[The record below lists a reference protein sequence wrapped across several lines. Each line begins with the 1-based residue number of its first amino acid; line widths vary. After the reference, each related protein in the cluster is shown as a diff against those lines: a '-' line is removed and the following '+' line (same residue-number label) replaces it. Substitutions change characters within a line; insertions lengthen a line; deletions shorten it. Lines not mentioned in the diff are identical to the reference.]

1 MPFMPFAGAP
11 DMAER
16 KQGGKVLVVE
26 DVMLIRMATV
36 DMIEQI
42 GFSAA
47 EAGDGSAALA
57 LLRKDSDIEILLTD
71 LGLPGMGGHQLVEEA
86 LRLRPG
92 LKVIIASGYSPEAS
106 AGGRPENQEI
116 VHLTKP
122 YDLSQL
128 RRALGV

>member
-1 MPFMPFAGAP
+1 MAV
-11 DMAER
+11 AER
-16 KQGGKVLVVE
+16 GGKVLVVE
-26 DVMLIRMATV
+26 DVLLIRMATV

-47 EAGDGSAALA
+47 EAGDGAEALA
-57 LLRKDSDIEILLTD
+57 LLRMDSDIDILLTD
-71 LGLPGMGGHQLVEEA
+71 LGLPGMSGRQLVEEA

-92 LKVIIASGYSPEAS
+92 LKVIIASGYSTEG
-106 AGGRPENQEI
+106 AGGRRPENQGI